1 MALIGV
7 LILLAIALMIPLT
20 AVILDSQV
28 GRAIASRLEGN
39 KEVNA
44 GAGASLLG
52 RLNALEGEVDRLTAA
67 VEQLEEEAQFLHRLL
82 DERPAPEGLLP
93 PGDGSH

>member
-7 LILLAIALMIPLT
+7 LILLGIALMIPLT

-28 GRAIASRLEGN
+28 GRAIAGRLEGQR
-39 KEVNA
+39 EQT
-44 GAGASLLG
+44 GTLPE
-52 RLNALEGEVDRLTAA
+52 RLTAVEGEVDRLNELVAR
-67 VEQLEEEAQFLHRLL
+67 LEEEASFLHRLL

-93 PGDGSH
+93 PGDREH